1 MVPTMITPPSLT
13 VGIEEEY
20 LLVDPET
27 RDLVADP
34 DHELWEEARAVL
46 GDRVTPE
53 LLRAQMEVG
62 THPHVSI
69 QDLAEDLLGL
79 RRTLGRAANAHG
91 AALIAASTHPSARWW
106 EQMSTDE
113 ERYQTLTNDL
123 GMVANRL
130 VICGMHVHAGIEDQE
145 LRIDLMNQVSY
156 FLPHLL
162 ALSTSSPFWG
172 GRNTGLKSYRMNV
185 FRTLPRT
192 GLPEHFESWNEYMRH
207 VEVLVGAGLIPDASK
222 IWWDIRPS
230 VRYPTLEMRIS
241 DICTRWAD
249 AVTIAALY
257 KCLLHMLF
265 RLRVSN
271 KRWRRYADLL
281 VSENVWR
288 AQRFGATGS
297 LMDFGKGQLI
307 PFDELIDELVELVRP
322 DAEEL
327 GCVTEVEHARV
338 IAREGTSAARQIV
351 RYDESIAAGRSVEEA
366 LMDVVDELIE
376 DTMAGT

>member
-1 MVPTMITPPSLT
+1 MVPGMITAPSLT

-34 DHELWEEARAVL
+34 PQELWAEARSAL
-46 GDRVTPE
+46 GDRVTHE

-62 THPHVSI
+62 TRPHASI
-69 QDLAEDLLGL
+69 QDLSDDLVGL
-79 RRTLGRAANAHG
+79 RRTLGEAASNHG
-91 AALIAASTHPSARWW
+91 SALIAASTHPFARWW

-113 ERYQTLTNDL
+113 ERYQTVAAEL
-123 GMVANRL
+123 GMVADRL

-172 GRNTGLKSYRMNV
+172 GRNTGLRSYRMNV

-192 GLPEHFESWNEYMRH
+192 GLPEHFESWNEYTRH
-207 VEVLVGAGLIPDASK
+207 VDVLVSAGIIPDASK

-230 VRYPTLEMRIS
+230 VRYPTIEMRIS
-241 DICTRWAD
+241 DICTRSSD
-249 AVTIAALY
+249 AVTIAAIY
-257 KCLLHMLF
+257 KCLLHMLY

-271 KRWRRYADLL
+271 QRWRTYAGLL

-288 AQRFGATGS
+288 AQRFGTTGS
-297 LMDFGKGQLI
+297 LMDFGKGQLV
-307 PFDELIDELVELVRP
+307 PFHELIDELVEFLRP
-322 DAEEL
+322 DADEL
-327 GCVTEVEHARV
+327 GCVAEVEHARV
-338 IAREGTSAARQIV
+338 IAREGTSAARQV
-351 RYDESIAAGRSVEEA
+351 ATYEQSLAAGRSDEEA
-366 LMDVVDELIE
+366 LKDVVDELIA